1 MEAIAFRHSM
11 DLKSDYQKLMQIVN
25 FGDILAHF
33 IGMKI
38 TNQDF
43 IGLLLEEH

>member
-1 MEAIAFRHSM
+1 MEAIAFHHSM
-11 DLKSDYQKLMQIVN
+11 DLKSDYQKLIQIVN

-33 IGMKI
+33 IGMNI
-38 TNQDF
+38 TNPDF